1 MQPIMPAKA
10 RIFCMDKD
18 DLVWEKLDEGT
29 DRWDESIRTSE
40 VYRAV
45 GKLILNY
52 KDGQPELMHPA
63 VKGGYNTAYRLEYK
77 DGTSAIMRVP
87 IKGTP

>member
-1 MQPIMPAKA
+1 ME
-10 RIFCMDKD
+10 RD
-18 DLVWEKLDEGT
+18 DLVWQKLDEDT
-29 DRWDESIRTSE
+29 EEWDKSIRTTE

-45 GKLILNY
+45 GKFILEY

-63 VKGGYNTAYRLEYK
+63 VRGGYNTVYRLEYK
-77 DGTSAIMRVP
+77 DGSSAIMRVP